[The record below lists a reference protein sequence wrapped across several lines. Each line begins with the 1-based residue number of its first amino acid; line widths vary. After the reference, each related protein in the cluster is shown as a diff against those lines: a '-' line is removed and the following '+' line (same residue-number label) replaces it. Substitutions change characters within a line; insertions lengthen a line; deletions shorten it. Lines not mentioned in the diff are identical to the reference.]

1 MLSNVDIDVYR
12 AKISAQTPQNQPTG
26 SHITGLD
33 HVFLNAPHH
42 RPSQSVADP
51 STNINTAAAA
61 AANRSIQRAPIQ
73 HDSFQDAIT
82 RLRNA
87 PANPQSPSANISY
100 HNGHSSLTRVTFPVL
115 PPPPDTRPAARPAF
129 RPPPHPAT
137 YRRTSLPAHF
147 GPMPHPQSPNIQGP
161 HPLSAS
167 HLSVPLPHTPEM
179 NSFGSLEEFQ
189 ELLGKQPE
197 SPPPCLTR
205 SPLIDSSLSITALA
219 SPQKGGELDLLP
231 DYGVFGPNAADGMH
245 PDIDHTQRL
254 PAYSTLVASLLL
266 NQPDLTMT
274 PQFHQTPS
282 LVEASPDLD
291 LIAPINASRKGPHGT
306 PSTMAGSLP
315 LASPRTGPMSLFE
328 LPGNFGFF
336 EQDPSA
342 TSALPFGT
350 VGYDNLLHIVGTLNP
365 PLPPTISPSDTYLS
379 TLTPGLYTPT
389 QLLDTPSV
397 GTTSPLL
404 ETPAHLNM
412 PLVGSSSAHAAG
424 KKHASPLSLTKGV
437 GTATPKAK
445 RDRSEDQDDVQ
456 ASKKRKHTGTRP
468 GISSDHMLAPGD
480 PPQSKT
486 YLTESS
492 TSRKDIPASYKV
504 KAGESPDDITLK
516 KIDAK
521 RTANRDSARR
531 SRQRKQQAMEL
542 AQNEINWLAERVNQ
556 LEEFVRSHGLEPP
569 VAPFRSPP
577 RLEEDEELP

>member
-1 MLSNVDIDVYR
+1 
-12 AKISAQTPQNQPTG
+12 
-26 SHITGLD
+26 LD

-189 ELLGKQPE
+189 ELL
-197 SPPPCLTR
+197 
-205 SPLIDSSLSITALA
+205 ALA

-231 DYGVFGPNAADGMH
+231 DYGVFGPNAAD
-245 PDIDHTQRL
+245 
-254 PAYSTLVASLLL
+254 VASLLL

-437 GTATPKAK
+437 GTTTPKAK